1 MHELNVSLL
10 QGRTIIGC
18 INFVWLISP
27 IQCCRLLETVPQC
40 NKQKV
45 WCTLVYLQQ
54 MERPADSQQEA
65 CVNFCRSSNVHILTV
80 GGNMQTANRQ
90 VSGGQ
95 PGLDTGP
102 FHSSALQEYGNEF
115 ITFSWIQKFIQS
127 VSGIAVL
134 HLHLSVWT
142 TLAAFLWQQSALH
155 SQMSHGFILHTL
167 TFVTRRM
174 FSQGWHQ

>member
-1 MHELNVSLL
+1 MHEFNVSLL
-10 QGRTIIGC
+10 QGRTRLHKLC
-18 INFVWLISP
+18 MTDFY

-40 NKQKV
+40 NEQKV
-45 WCTLVYLQQ
+45 WCTMVYLQQ
-54 MERPADSQQEA
+54 MERPVDSQQEA
-65 CVNFCRSSNVHILTV
+65 CINFCRSSNVHILTV

-90 VSGGQ
+90 VSGVQ
-95 PGLDTGP
+95 PGLETGP
-102 FHSSALQEYGNEF
+102 FHSSALQEFGNEF

-142 TLAAFLWQQSALH
+142 TLTAFLWQQSALH

-167 TFVTRRM
+167 TFVTHRM